1 MVDKI
6 MFKIVWRTL
15 SPEALKFQSTA
26 ELEPLEGIVGQARGI
41 NK

>member
-6 MFKIVWRTL
+6 MFKIVRRTL
-15 SPEALKFQSTA
+15 NPEALKFQSTA
-26 ELEPLEGIVGQARGI
+26 ELESLEGIVGQARGI